1 MAYATQPSAAQDLAV
16 YIVFGI
22 PREKVN
28 DRIKKLLRL
37 REKFDKM
44 VLVTPGNHNR
54 QDAEGLE
61 IRPIPNPVGVL
72 QKLGLHK
79 LSKTLNRCLFFPSPR
94 ILFVLTARR
103 KLRQHIANDIAE
115 GKQVCLLTCAPPH
128 DIGLIGLRLKHQFP
142 QLHWI
147 IDWQDLWSYDENYYC
162 STPKLYRKRLK
173 KWEQRMLQTADMNL
187 TTNAYAKKVLEN
199 HYNVPATRTCFI
211 HHHFDRDDA
220 ASGIDESPTQ
230 SITKHGDTIKL
241 GFLGTL
247 FKPPRV
253 PGGELADA
261 LAQVRATG
269 VNVELHVH
277 GLLPQDYAA
286 SKDRLHDAGVIMHG
300 PSNHE
305 EAVKQLAHYDFLLLL
320 LADLPNCK
328 VVMSIKLPHYL
339 MMDKPILAI
348 VPERSAI
355 ADIIRET
362 GAGVVIPTQ
371 SDWSEGLEK
380 IFLTNS
386 KNDSA
391 LKRNEAV
398 ISQFEW
404 ESVALQ
410 WLEVLTVS
418 HQGLKNE
425 MSTAH
430 NAKPD
435 KTKSQFVVH
444 NRDLQ

>member
-1 MAYATQPSAAQDLAV
+1 MTDTTQPPAAQNPAV

-37 REKFDKM
+37 REQFDKM
-44 VLVTPGNHNR
+44 VLVTPGKRDR

-61 IRPIPNPVGVL
+61 IRPIPNPVSVL

-79 LSKTLNRCLFFPSPR
+79 LSKTLNRYLFFPSPR

-103 KLRQHIANDIAE
+103 KLRQQIADDIAK

-128 DIGLIGLRLKHQFP
+128 DIGLIGLQLKQEFP

-147 IDWQDLWSYDENYYC
+147 IDWQDLWSYDENYYY

-187 TTNAYAKKVLEN
+187 TTNAYAKKVLED
-199 HYNVPATRTCFI
+199 HYKVPTTRTSFI
-211 HHHFDRDDA
+211 HHHFDHDDA
-220 ASGIDESPTQ
+220 ASAINESSVQPT
-230 SITKHGDTIKL
+230 SKHGNIIKI

-261 LAQVRATG
+261 LAQVRASG

-286 SKDRLHDAGVIMHG
+286 SKNRLHDAGVIMHG
-300 PSNHE
+300 PSIHE
-305 EAVKQLAHYDFLLLL
+305 EAVEQLEHYDFLLLL

-339 MMDKPILAI
+339 MMGKPILAI
-348 VPERSAI
+348 VPEHSAI
-355 ADIIRET
+355 ADIVTET

-371 SDWSEGLEK
+371 SDWSE
-380 IFLTNS
+380 
-386 KNDSA
+386 A
-391 LKRNEAV
+391 LKHILQSGLIPHRNDAA
-398 ISQFEW
+398 IQQFDWDNVSLEW
-404 ESVALQ
+404 QKL
-410 WLEVLTVS
+410 LT
-418 HQGLKNE
+418 
-425 MSTAH
+425 A
-430 NAKPD
+430 AA
-435 KTKSQFVVH
+435 
-444 NRDLQ
+444 R